1 MHAETYISTRIDTFF
16 YNEFDDLVGWCW
28 ISIFFWRK
36 RRRGLNLDIS
46 VHVEVLINN
55 SNLV

>member
-16 YNEFDDLVGWCW
+16 YNEFDELVGWCW
-28 ISIFFWRK
+28 ICIFLEEEEEGSKFGHQRT
-36 RRRGLNLDIS
+36 RS
-46 VHVEVLINN
+46 SINN